1 MLKTIVKRS
10 GEIEDFSANKTN
22 GWMVHVG
29 RDLLDRMDWSSIVLD
44 ARQTAP
50 DQMGSQDWQLH
61 LIEKLKIR
69 GSQDDGWPYLE
80 MGGRLYTI
88 YLMKKIHGDNYPHFK
103 DFTKF
108 LIGKGLI
115 RDMGYSDE
123 ELDYLQDYVID
134 HQRNLKMA
142 WFQVEQYNTR
152 YSIRDRVTDETYET
166 PQLTIMRMAMS
177 VYENVAEGVRLP
189 LIKNLY
195 DDLKDDI
202 LNPPSPNYNSLGTSH
217 FGMASCCLIAATDD
231 AQSIKI
237 AGMIGYDMTLASGG
251 LGIHLSVRGPGDPV
265 DGGRV
270 EHGGRL
276 NYIRKILGD
285 TVANKQGPRGGAVTF
300 YDTCYSPELELN
312 VMMQNPRTPTE
323 VRERRL
329 NVNYQTNPLFSRKA
343 ALDEQYFTFTIFSAP
358 DLHEAFF
365 KADQSEFERL
375 YAKYEADPTFKK
387 DYRSAKQAL
396 GLIMGQEVEQ
406 STLFS
411 SNPPEM
417 NRHTSF
423 KDLII
428 QSNLCVAPETEVLTD
443 QGYFPIKNLEGLDV
457 RVWNGEEFSETTVV
471 KTSDDSELIKVRL
484 NNGLEID
491 CTPYHKFYV
500 RTGYH
505 AAGVKEVRAGE
516 LRPGMALIKF
526 NLPVICGYRE
536 LDKAYVNGFYSGDG
550 CRVKNDQRVYLYGDK
565 RKLRP
570 IFEEAGAGS
579 WTVQDKQ
586 DREYT
591 HFKDLKDK
599 YFVPLGDYSVDS
611 RLEWFAGLCDS
622 DGTIAR
628 NGDNQSLQITSTNQE
643 FLRQIVLMLQ
653 TLGVNSRISHSRD
666 EGERQLPDGQ
676 GGAALYNCQAT
687 ERLLVSSTELQRL
700 MEIGLCFNRLSVKEH
715 TPNRESTHFVRVTDV
730 IETGRR
736 SETYCFTE
744 YKRHMGM
751 FNGILTG
758 QCAEVVVPTKAWMNV
773 LDLYDPAG
781 LPSKG
786 ETGMCNIGSIPIH
799 NLPFNPRNPKIGYE
813 RYKRAVRSMMEI
825 IDYAIDNSEYHYP
838 AIRTQARSRRNC
850 SVGMSGVATLFAKL
864 NLKTNTPEGRR
875 VWHILNER
883 HMYACIEVALEMGI
897 EKGNAPWMNGPN
909 NDGVHGT
916 KWVDGWLPI
925 DTYKRTIDDV
935 VDSTLIWDW
944 EDLRGRVVANKGIR
958 FSSLVAHM
966 PGEQATRKGTGSNS
980 VLLLQALSVDLGDA
994 KAALPWAA
1002 LDNDLIGSQY
1012 QLAWEQTD
1020 EDVGIWY
1027 GICQKF
1033 TDQAISADWYEDRR
1047 GNLPIDIKRLIKRHL
1062 IRVKYGHKTSY
1073 YMRSLTDQGGDQK
1086 EITLVDLPQEIPTV
1100 VGTDAMSAID
1110 RIAAMART
1118 MDTGEGLSCT
1128 MDGSC
1133 GA

>member
-1 MLKTIVKRS
+1 MLETIVKRS
-10 GEIEDFSANKTN
+10 GEIEAFSANKTN

-50 DQMGSQDWQLH
+50 TQMGSQEWQLH

-108 LIGKGLI
+108 LISKGLI
-115 RDMGYSDE
+115 RDMGYTDE

-152 YSIRDRVTDETYET
+152 YSIRDRVTHETYES

-177 VYENVAEGVRLP
+177 VYENVEVGVRLP

-428 QSNLCVAPETEVLTD
+428 QSNLC
-443 QGYFPIKNLEGLDV
+443 
-457 RVWNGEEFSETTVV
+457 S
-471 KTSDDSELIKVRL
+471 
-484 NNGLEID
+484 
-491 CTPYHKFYV
+491 
-500 RTGYH
+500 
-505 AAGVKEVRAGE
+505 
-516 LRPGMALIKF
+516 
-526 NLPVICGYRE
+526 
-536 LDKAYVNGFYSGDG
+536 
-550 CRVKNDQRVYLYGDK
+550 
-565 RKLRP
+565 
-570 IFEEAGAGS
+570 
-579 WTVQDKQ
+579 
-586 DREYT
+586 
-591 HFKDLKDK
+591 
-599 YFVPLGDYSVDS
+599 
-611 RLEWFAGLCDS
+611 
-622 DGTIAR
+622 
-628 NGDNQSLQITSTNQE
+628 
-643 FLRQIVLMLQ
+643 
-653 TLGVNSRISHSRD
+653 
-666 EGERQLPDGQ
+666 
-676 GGAALYNCQAT
+676 
-687 ERLLVSSTELQRL
+687 
-700 MEIGLCFNRLSVKEH
+700 
-715 TPNRESTHFVRVTDV
+715 
-730 IETGRR
+730 
-736 SETYCFTE
+736 
-744 YKRHMGM
+744 
-751 FNGILTG
+751 
-758 QCAEVVVPTKAWMNV
+758 EVVVPTKAWMDV

-925 DTYKRTIDDV
+925 DTYKRTIDEV

-1012 QLAWEQTD
+1012 QLAWEQSD

-1086 EITLVDLPQEIPTV
+1086 EITLVDVPEEIPTV